1 MQKLTQDKSTRDIVP
16 HSLTR
21 LKDTT
26 SKTQKASEQP
36 RRVST
41 LLKGL
46 IRRYIN
52 HKITTYYKTNYTKDI
67 VKAQINLVLPP
78 PQKKIND
85 NSKL

>member
-1 MQKLTQDKSTRDIVP
+1 MQMLTQDKSTRDIVP

-52 HKITTYYKTNYTKDI
+52 HKITTYYKTNYTKDLLKHKK
-67 VKAQINLVLPP
+67 KAMIIQNCGY
-78 PQKKIND
+78 QA
-85 NSKL
+85 KLK